1 MPNRKLRICIKGMP
15 FKRLPRTFF
24 DRPTITVAQELLGR
38 TLVYQ
43 NHQGRIT
50 ETEAYIG
57 QDDPACHAARGLTPR
72 TRPMFGPP
80 GFSYIYFIY
89 GMYFC
94 LNIVTEE
101 QGYPAAVLIRGLLH
115 EDGTHYN
122 GPGKLCRALALTKEQ
137 NDIDMISSPD
147 LYVLDTP
154 PWTDFSATPRIGI
167 KQGLDKYWR
176 FVVTKELLQAEKNSV
191 K

>member
-1 MPNRKLRICIKGMP
+1 MSSKKL
-15 FKRLPRTFF
+15 KRGFF
-24 DRPTITVAQELLGR
+24 ARDTITVAQELLGK

-43 NHQGRIT
+43 NHRGIIT

-72 TRPMFGPP
+72 TKPMFGPA
-80 GFSYIYFIY
+80 GVSYIYFIY

-94 LNIVTEE
+94 MNIVTEE
-101 QGYPAAVLIRGLLH
+101 TGFPAAVLLRGLLY

-122 GPGKLCRALALTKEQ
+122 GPGKLCRALGLTKEQ
-137 NDIDMISSPD
+137 NEIDMTTSKE

-154 PWTDFSATPRIGI
+154 SIPEFDSTPRIGI
-167 KQGLDKYWR
+167 KQGLDKHWR
-176 FVVTKELLQAEKNSV
+176 FVLPKEAIRKIAPQK
-191 K
+191 